1 MRSPSKNAGNH
12 APVAPNQ
19 RVRIL
24 TLQIAV
30 AADADP
36 SSVAD
41 ELSELLSEN
50 GICSDASS
58 ILDWRYLTE
67 YQPVV
72 TASDDPEEGEVFG
85 MLDFKLTITKKE

>member
-1 MRSPSKNAGNH
+1 MHR
-12 APVAPNQ
+12 VAPNQ

-24 TLQIAV
+24 TIQIVV
-30 AADADP
+30 AEDVDP

-41 ELSELLSEN
+41 EISELLSEN
-50 GICSDASS
+50 GICAEGSH

-67 YQPVV
+67 YQPTV

-85 MLDFKLTITKKE
+85 LLDFHLTITSPEE

>member
-1 MRSPSKNAGNH
+1 MH
-12 APVAPNQ
+12 AVQPKQ

-30 AADADP
+30 ADHADP
-36 SSVAD
+36 DSVAD
-41 ELSELLSEN
+41 EISELLSEN
-50 GICSDASS
+50 GICSDASH

-72 TASDDPEEGEVFG
+72 TASDDPKEGEIFDL
-85 MLDFKLTITKKE
+85 LDFNLTITTKE